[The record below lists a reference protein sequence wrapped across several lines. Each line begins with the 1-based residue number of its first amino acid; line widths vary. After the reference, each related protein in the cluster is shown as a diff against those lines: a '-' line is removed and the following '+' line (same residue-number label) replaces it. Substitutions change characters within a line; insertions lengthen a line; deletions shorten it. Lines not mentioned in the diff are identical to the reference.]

1 MPSSRS
7 CALLLA
13 VLPLLATACDLTK
26 PKVPGAEQRVAARQ
40 KAEARRLRQACGS
53 AETYDRLK
61 ALAFDQANS
70 LQAGRT
76 RILDRVQAN
85 ATVRMENPV
94 AVSHDP
100 TLDVTVCRGRLVLD
114 LPPGVEDAFNG
125 ARQLKADIEYAA
137 QAAADDSGLVYQM
150 KGAEPVIYRL
160 AALTLPAATG
170 DAALAGTGD
179 PTPPAA
185 AAARTLPVGG
195 FADAAPAPVP
205 AGPAPRPRPVERP
218 IAPPPPRPVER
229 PVPAEPMSRPAE
241 IAGAARPSF
250 DCGRVTG
257 RVLRAICADP
267 SLAALDRRM
276 SSQFYAALAS
286 GGPETRAELRSS
298 RDRFLRFRDRCADAA
313 CIAQS
318 YRDRMTEIR
327 DLATGER

>member
-1 MPSSRS
+1 MPASRS
-7 CALLLA
+7 SVLLLA
-13 VLPLLATACDLTK
+13 LPLFATGCDWTK

-40 KAEARRLRQACGS
+40 RAEARRLRQACGS

-94 AVSHDP
+94 AVSRDE

-125 ARQLKADIEYAA
+125 ARQLKADIEYSA
-137 QAAADDSGLVYQM
+137 QAAADGSGLVYQM

-160 AALTLPAATG
+160 AALTLPAAAGGT
-170 DAALAGTGD
+170 ALASAGTV
-179 PTPPAA
+179 PA
-185 AAARTLPVGG
+185 P
-195 FADAAPAPVP
+195 AAPAALP
-205 AGPAPRPRPVERP
+205 AGTDSPAAPVTPRPAPTPLPQPIERP
-218 IAPPPPRPVER
+218 TTPPPPRPVQR
-229 PVPAEPMSRPAE
+229 VAPVTQPAAPAEAV
-241 IAGAARPSF
+241 GTARPSF

-257 RVLRAICADP
+257 RVLRLICADP

-276 SSQFYAALAS
+276 SSQFYAALADGD
-286 GGPETRAELRSS
+286 GGTRTALRAS
-298 RDRFLRFRDRCADAA
+298 RDRFLRFRDRCPDAA

-318 YRDRMTEIR
+318 YRDRMAEIR
-327 DLATGER
+327 DIADGG